1 MLFLVGIAMPVCFL
15 MLLDTFLELGV
26 DRGDVG
32 SQINSFGGRAY
43 TFLHSWI
50 TASRPPN
57 TAHFVTI
64 TIGFTV
70 TIVLAIVRK
79 HLFWWPIHPLGYG
92 VSFHMHMFWAA
103 FLISGI
109 LKGTILKFGGI
120 RAYRRYV
127 PFFLGLILGDF
138 VIGSTWNILSI
149 ILNRPTYTFYY

>member
-1 MLFLVGIAMPVCFL
+1 M
-15 MLLDTFLELGV
+15 
-26 DRGDVG
+26 
-32 SQINSFGGRAY
+32 
-43 TFLHSWI
+43 
-50 TASRPPN
+50 
-57 TAHFVTI
+57 TI

-127 PFFLGLILGDF
+127 PFSLRLILGDLCNWKHLEYPVHYSEQANLYLLLLDLI
-138 VIGSTWNILSI
+138 VIGNCSTK
-149 ILNRPTYTFYY
+149 T